1 MTPIRIIV
9 CGYGNVGRAFVNLV
23 ATKQADLATRY
34 GLAPKIVAVVDIGGA
49 AVDATDGLPLDQLQ
63 AAVENGQAIETVA
76 DFGRPGLSGKDVLQS
91 MQADV
96 LVEATPTNLTDG
108 EPARTH
114 ITAALTNGMD
124 VITANKGP
132 VVLFYDELRTLAQ
145 SKGGRLFMSA
155 ATAAALPT
163 LDVGRLC
170 TAGAQIT
177 AVEGILN
184 GTTNYILTRMG
195 QEGCDYA
202 TALQAA
208 QDLGIA
214 ETDPTLDVEGL
225 DTRNKIILIAN
236 QLFDQSLGLADVDT
250 TGITGVSPEDMDR
263 AKADGK
269 VMKLIGSARWQDG
282 KLVVKVAPEAL
293 EASHPLA
300 GVHLSE
306 KGISFDTDSMGRITV
321 TGGHSSPTG
330 AAAALLK
337 DLIHTQIFSSFSKT
351 RKNKK

>member
-9 CGYGNVGRAFVNLV
+9 CGFGNVGRAFVRLIED
-23 ATKQADLATRY
+23 KQDDLKNRY
-34 GLAPKIVAVVDIGGA
+34 GIAPQIEAIVDIGGA
-49 AVDATDGLPLDQLQ
+49 AIADTHGLPLDQVRKLMDS
-63 AAVENGQAIETVA
+63 GQPIERMA
-76 DFGRPGLSGKDVLQS
+76 SFGRPDMSGAAILQS
-91 MQADV
+91 IPADV
-96 LVEATPTNLTDG
+96 LVEATPTNLVDG

-114 ITAALTNGMD
+114 INAALDKGMD

-132 VVLFYDELRTLAQ
+132 VVLLYKDLQARMQ
-145 SKGGRLFMSA
+145 SSGGRLFMSA

-163 LDVGRLC
+163 LDVGKLC
-170 TAGAQIT
+170 TAGARIQ

-195 QEGCDYA
+195 REGCDYA

-214 ETDPTLDVEGL
+214 ETDPTLDVEGF

-236 QLFDQSLGLADVDT
+236 QLFDQCLGITDVET
-250 TGITGVSPEDMDR
+250 VGITGVRREDIEKAQTDGR
-263 AKADGK
+263 AI
-269 VMKLIGSARWQDG
+269 KLIGSVRRENNR
-282 KLVVKVAPEAL
+282 LCVKVAPEAL
-293 EASHPLA
+293 EADHPLA

-337 DLIHTQIFSSFSKT
+337 DLIHAFIFFRSEENES
-351 RKNKK
+351 